1 MWDEVGN
8 LLSVVMGEGDVELQ
22 GARQQRH
29 RDKGAVEFGSLPG
42 TPAQA
47 TPRKCRW
54 PSWQINWHAPAPEE
68 ED

>member
-29 RDKGAVEFGSLPG
+29 RDKGAVELGACQGLLPRLLPG
-42 TPAQA
+42 NADGQVG
-47 TPRKCRW
+47 R
-54 PSWQINWHAPAPEE
+54 
-68 ED
+68 